1 MMDVSIR
8 SSGTPRGVNVY
19 KDIRGR
25 VRMGLQCCGSRN
37 TLVEEATPFLDIE
50 SVLGGSGADVRGG
63 GHRSGHMRGCE
74 VRHMGWYTANP
85 KNRDQKVFRL
95 CKQIIRASCR

>member
-1 MMDVSIR
+1 MDVSIR

-63 GHRSGHMRGCE
+63 SHRSGHTRGCE
-74 VRHMGWYTANP
+74 IRHMGGGLSTPSQRWRELAGDGSDSTM
-85 KNRDQKVFRL
+85 
-95 CKQIIRASCR
+95 